1 MRTNAITQTAKNLGG
16 IISKNSPTILT
27 GIAVGG
33 LVTTVIF
40 AVRAT
45 PKAIEIL
52 EEYKNERCSDC
63 MSRRGDKE
71 CAHCVDYSL
80 SKKEVV
86 KLTWKLYIPAAAMG
100 TVTIACIISSNSINQ
115 RRNAALATVY
125 GLTETA
131 FREYKEKVVETIGKN
146 KELKVRD
153 DICADHVTQ
162 NPVGRNEVIITGKGN
177 VLCMDS
183 LSGRYFRSD
192 IDKVRKSINS
202 LNEEMLGNIGMW
214 ISVNDLYDEIGLAH
228 TAQGDMIGWDLDQG
242 TIRISYSSQLTENE
256 EPCLV
261 LNYEV
266 QPRYLT

>member
-1 MRTNAITQTAKNLGG
+1 MQTKGISQTAKNLGG

-27 GIAVGG
+27 GLAVCG

-45 PKAIEIL
+45 PRAMQIL
-52 EEYKNERCSDC
+52 ECERQERWD
-63 MSRRGDKE
+63 GDE
-71 CAHCVDYSL
+71 NDPRDFDDYTL
-80 SKKEVV
+80 PKWDIIKIA
-86 KLTWKLYIPAAAMG
+86 WKPYIPAVAMG

-153 DICADHVTQ
+153 DICADHVAQ

-214 ISVNDLYDEIGLAH
+214 ISVNELYDEIGLAH
-228 TAQGDMIGWDLDQG
+228 TSQGDMMGWDLDQG

-261 LNYEV
+261 LNYDI
-266 QPRYLT
+266 QPKYLR

>member
-1 MRTNAITQTAKNLGG
+1 MSISQTAKNLGG

-27 GIAVGG
+27 GLAVGG

-45 PKAIEIL
+45 PKAMELIKE
-52 EEYKNERCSDC
+52 D
-63 MSRRGDKE
+63 SRYEHDGDPYAYSNKE
-71 CAHCVDYSL
+71 AIKSA
-80 SKKEVV
+80 
-86 KLTWKLYIPAAAMG
+86 WKCYIPAMAMG
-100 TVTIACIISSNSINQ
+100 TVTIACIIGSNSINQ

-125 GLTETA
+125 GVTEAA
-131 FREYKEKVVETIGKN
+131 FREYKEKVVETIGKS

-153 DICADHVTQ
+153 DICADHVAQ

-192 IDKVRKSINS
+192 IDKIRKSINS

-228 TAQGDMIGWDLDQG
+228 TSQGDMMGWDLDQG
-242 TIRISYSSQLTENE
+242 TIKISYSSQLTEAE

-266 QPRYLT
+266 QPKYLR